1 MQQAHKPAFEKSI
14 FKATFLIFIAHQLF
28 KLAGLIQAK
37 AMGHYLPQDAFDIV
51 YVFAFEN
58 CIYLI
63 FLIGEEVLGP
73 AFLPVF
79 MREMNVES
87 EKSAWAFANTVLTL
101 QFIVLVCVALALCLF
116 PGAVVGFL
124 TQWSAENAPDKFKL
138 AQDSV
143 RSLAPALIGLSLGST
158 TYVLLNSYKRFFLA
172 AFGDAVW
179 KFCVVAFLLAGV
191 LVTKDSA
198 RLLVWGLVAGSLCK
212 LLTHLFGLRDKLRN
226 FRPALNFSHPAF
238 KTMLML
244 AAPLLLGIL
253 VAKMRDQVNHV
264 YLLSSLDQSGLM
276 QANSMGRKLQNA
288 LLYLVPYT
296 LSIAAFPYFC
306 ELVSKDDADGLG
318 HLVTRFGRM
327 LLSLFAPV
335 AFFVA
340 VAAVPLTA
348 LIFGGGYFDDVA
360 VRRTSVALTF
370 YTFALPAAAI
380 ETIVMQAFFANR
392 RMITV
397 TLIGIVFSFL
407 SMAVSWIGI
416 RYYGG
421 HDLVV
426 LAFIAGGF
434 TLSRVLKCFTLVE
447 MLKKNAPVFP
457 FTETLGFL
465 VRVLAAAGC
474 AAFVAWVSLR
484 ADWLSGVGGKSGEAL
499 RLALAGGVFG
509 VLYLAAAYGLRIAEM
524 HEVFCLVRDKL
535 RKRA

>member
-1 MQQAHKPAFEKSI
+1 MSIHKPTLEKSI
-14 FKATFLIFIAHQLF
+14 FKATFLILIAHQLF

-37 AMGHYLPQDAFDIV
+37 AMGHYLPQDAFDVV

-58 CIYLI
+58 CIYLL

-79 MREMNVES
+79 MRELNVKS
-87 EKSAWAFANTVLTL
+87 EKSAWVVANTLLTL
-101 QFIVLVCVALALCLF
+101 QFFALVLLACALCFF
-116 PGAVVGFL
+116 PGAAVSFL
-124 TQWSAENAPDKFKL
+124 TQWSPNSSPDKYKM

-143 RSLAPALIGLSLGST
+143 RALAPALIGLSLGST

-179 KFCVVAFLLAGV
+179 KFCVVFFLLAGAIFSH
-191 LVTKDSA
+191 DSSKM
-198 RLLVWGLVAGSLCK
+198 LVWGLLAGSICK

-226 FRPALNFSHPAF
+226 FRPALNLSHPAI
-238 KTMLML
+238 KTLCLL
-244 AAPLLLGIL
+244 ALPLLLGIL

-264 YLLSSLDQSGLM
+264 YLLSSLDRSGLM
-276 QANSMGRKLQNA
+276 QANSMGRKLQGA

-296 LSIAAFPYFC
+296 LSIAAFPFFC
-306 ELVSKDDADGLG
+306 ELVSKEDAAGLG
-318 HLVTRFGRM
+318 RLVTRFGRM

-348 LIFGGGYFDDVA
+348 LVFGGGYFDDVA
-360 VRRTSVALTF
+360 VRRTSVALIF

-380 ETIVMQAFFANR
+380 ETLVMQAFFANR

-397 TLIGIVFSFL
+397 TLIGIVFSTL
-407 SMAVSWIGI
+407 SMIVSWLGI
-416 RYYGG
+416 RFYGG
-421 HDLVV
+421 RDLVV

-457 FTETLGFL
+457 FVETLVFL
-465 VRVLAAAGC
+465 ARVSLAAAV
-474 AAFVAWVSLR
+474 AALGA
-484 ADWLSGVGGKSGEAL
+484 WLSLQAGLMAGVGGKVGEAL
-499 RLALAGGVFG
+499 RLAMAGGVFG
-509 VLYLAAAYGLRIAEM
+509 LLYLAAAYGLRIGEM
-524 HEVFCLVRDKL
+524 HEVFCLVRNKL
-535 RKRA
+535 RKQA

>member
-1 MQQAHKPAFEKSI
+1 MREHKTSFEKRI
-14 FKATFLIFIAHQLF
+14 FKATFLILIAHQLF

-58 CIYLI
+58 CIYLL

-87 EKSAWAFANTVLTL
+87 EKSAWAFANTLLTL
-101 QFIVLVCVALALCLF
+101 QFIVLVVLAAALCLF

-124 TQWSAENAPDKFKL
+124 TQWSADASPERFRL
-138 AQDSV
+138 AQESV
-143 RSLAPALIGLSLGST
+143 RSLAPALVGLSLGST
-158 TYVLLNSYKRFFLA
+158 TYVLLNSHKRFFLA

-179 KFCVVAFLLAGV
+179 KLCVVLFLLAGAV
-191 LVTKDSA
+191 WSRDSA
-198 RLLVWGLVAGSLCK
+198 RMLVWGLVAGSACK

-226 FRPALNFSHPAF
+226 FRPALHLSHPAV
-238 KTMLML
+238 KTMCLL
-244 AAPLLLGIL
+244 ALPLLLGII
-253 VAKMRDQVNHV
+253 VAKMRDQINHV
-264 YLLSSLDQSGLM
+264 YLLSSLDRSGLM
-276 QANSMGRKLQNA
+276 QANSMGRKLQGT

-296 LSIAAFPYFC
+296 LSIAAFPFFC
-306 ELVSKDDADGLG
+306 ELVSKADAAGLG
-318 HLVTRFGRM
+318 RLVTRFGRM

-370 YTFALPAAAI
+370 YTFGLPAAAI

-392 RMITV
+392 RMLTV
-397 TLIGIVFSFL
+397 TLIGIVFSSL
-407 SMAVSWIGI
+407 SMAVSWCGI
-416 RYYGG
+416 RFYGG
-421 HDLVV
+421 RDLVV

-434 TLSRVLKCFTLVE
+434 TLSRVFKCLTLVE

-457 FTETLGFL
+457 FFETLVFL
-465 VRVLAAAGC
+465 GRVVAAAG
-474 AAFVAWVSLR
+474 AAALGAWLIQRSGL
-484 ADWLSGVGGKSGEAL
+484 LSGVGGKAGEAL
-499 RLALAGGVFG
+499 RLAVSAGVFG
-509 VLYLAAAYGLRIAEM
+509 MLYLAAAYGLRIGEL
-524 HEVFCLVRDKL
+524 HEVVSLVRDKL